1 MKNMRHNKSI
11 RKKKQKIIGW
21 MLYIVGMIVFF
32 FALLYSM
39 KISVQSGIYTILA
52 SMAAMFVLQGAYEK
66 SV

>member
-39 KISVQSGIYTILA
+39 KISVQSGVYTILA
-52 SMAAMFVLQGAYEK
+52 SMATMFVLQGAYEK

>member
-1 MKNMRHNKSI
+1 MRHNKSI

-39 KISVQSGIYTILA
+39 KISVQSGVYTILA
-52 SMAAMFVLQGAYEK
+52 SMATMFVL
-66 SV
+66 

>member
-39 KISVQSGIYTILA
+39 KISVQSGVYTILA

-66 SV
+66 NI

>member
-1 MKNMRHNKSI
+1 MRHNKSI

-39 KISVQSGIYTILA
+39 KISVQSGVYTILT

>member
-1 MKNMRHNKSI
+1 MRHNKSI

-39 KISVQSGIYTILA
+39 KISVQSGVYTILA
-52 SMAAMFVLQGAYEK
+52 SMATMFVLQGAYEK

>member
-1 MKNMRHNKSI
+1 MRHNKSI

-21 MLYIVGMIVFF
+21 MLYIVGMIAFF

-39 KISVQSGIYTILA
+39 KISVQSGVYTILA
-52 SMAAMFVLQGAYEK
+52 SMATMFVLQGAYEK

>member
-1 MKNMRHNKSI
+1 MRHNQLT
-11 RKKKQKIIGW
+11 RKKKQKIAGW
-21 MLYIVGMIVFF
+21 MLYIIGMVVFF

-39 KISVQSGIYTILA
+39 KISIESGIYTILA

>member
-1 MKNMRHNKSI
+1 MRHNKSI

-39 KISVQSGIYTILA
+39 KISVQSGVYTILA
-52 SMAAMFVLQGAYEK
+52 SMAAMFVLQGANEK
-66 SV
+66 NI

>member
-1 MKNMRHNKSI
+1 
-11 RKKKQKIIGW
+11 

-39 KISVQSGIYTILA
+39 KISVQSGVYTILA

>member
-1 MKNMRHNKSI
+1 MKYKQT

-39 KISVQSGIYTILA
+39 KISVQSGVYTILS